1 MGTGPGE
8 PVPAPPVLA
17 ASAEPSAP
25 PDPRRV
31 SVYLH
36 AGQVY
41 ASAEPASVVTVLGS
55 CVAVC
60 LFDREARVGGMN
72 HYLLP
77 LETTR
82 ERSARFGD
90 VAVRRLLEQVL
101 ALGARHDGL
110 EAKVFGGAS
119 ILRALE
125 GRGLGGDNADLALR
139 LLRDA
144 EVPILEQ
151 DVGGQKGRKL
161 VFHTDDGA
169 AWVRHL

>member
-1 MGTGPGE
+1 MPPPVPAASGRPPAPGE
-8 PVPAPPVLA
+8 P
-17 ASAEPSAP
+17 
-25 PDPRRV
+25 PRA

-36 AGQVY
+36 AGQVF
-41 ASAEPASVVTVLGS
+41 ASAAPTSVVTVLGS

-60 LFDREARVGGMN
+60 LFDRAARVGGMN

-82 ERSARFGD
+82 EGSARFGN
-90 VAVRRLLEQVL
+90 VAMRRLLEDVL
-101 ALGARHDGL
+101 ALGASKARL
-110 EAKVFGGAS
+110 EARLFGGAS
-119 ILRALE
+119 VVPTLE
-125 GRGLGGDNADLALR
+125 RRCLGATNAELALR

-151 DVGGQKGRKL
+151 DLGGQKGRKL